1 MDKLEKKNLF
11 VEINDTNILVAIG
24 EYDDE
29 LNFKIVEKEIF
40 SPSGFKNGKVVDLKF
55 SGDNLKKTINKIE
68 NRSNLFFTDVNI
80 IINQTDFDC
89 VNVSG
94 FKKLNGNQIL
104 SEDISYILN
113 DVKSKLIKSEKHK
126 TVIHLFNTKY
136 LLDNKTIKNLP
147 IGLYGEFYSHQLT
160 FFMLNDNELK
170 NIKALFNK
178 CNLNINKIILKSFS
192 DGIKIINKDKK
203 D

>member
-1 MDKLEKKNLF
+1 MKFIELFGGVGGFRVGLERANSQFDCVWTNQFEPSTPNVQSAADVYRYHFGNKTLSNIAN
-11 VEINDTNILVAIG
+11 EI
-24 EYDDE
+24 
-29 LNFKIVEKEIF
+29 
-40 SPSGFKNGKVVDLKF
+40 
-55 SGDNLKKTINKIE
+55 
-68 NRSNLFFTDVNI
+68 NI

-160 FFMLNDNELK
+160 FFSFQDL
-170 NIKALFNK
+170 
-178 CNLNINKIILKSFS
+178 ILLLVF
-192 DGIKIINKDKK
+192 
-203 D
+203 